1 VRLTLIF
8 NSMGK
13 LLLIIGGCMF
23 FPLLWSLYYQESD
36 ALPIFLA
43 MLITLFVGGILHI
56 FLKSKETVRQR
67 EGFAIVT
74 LGWIFASLFG
84 ALPYLFSG
92 TFTSFTDAFFET
104 ISGFTTT
111 GASALPNIEVL
122 SHGIMFWRCMTHWL
136 GGMGIVV
143 LFVALLSQIGGGGL
157 QMFKAE
163 VPGGRL
169 TEKIKPRV
177 QESAKILWTTYVTLS
192 LVLVMLLLC
201 GGMNFFD
208 ALCHAFGAVATGGF
222 STKSLNI
229 GYYDSAYIQW
239 VLIIFMFGAGTNLAM
254 YYLALTKKTNS
265 FWQSEEFRLYFLI
278 VLGSTLLIFI
288 NLMLKEP
295 AGIEETMRAAA
306 FQVVSMTTTTGFA
319 TVDYNQWPA
328 FSKIILLLLMFVG
341 GCSGS
346 TGGSIKVGRILI
358 LLKHTGIEIFRMI
371 HPRSVKYLKIDNK
384 TIPDSLVINVM
395 QFFFL
400 YMLFFFLGTAIMA
413 ALGLD
418 IIEAMSSVS
427 ATLCNV
433 GFGLEEVGP
442 AGNFA
447 FIPPAGKWVLSFLM
461 LLGRLE
467 IYTVLALLLPEMW
480 KKA

>member
-1 VRLTLIF
+1 MRLTLIF

-192 LVLVMLLLC
+192 LVQEY
-201 GGMNFFD
+201 
-208 ALCHAFGAVATGGF
+208 AL
-222 STKSLNI
+222 
-229 GYYDSAYIQW
+229 
-239 VLIIFMFGAGTNLAM
+239 
-254 YYLALTKKTNS
+254 
-265 FWQSEEFRLYFLI
+265 
-278 VLGSTLLIFI
+278 
-288 NLMLKEP
+288 
-295 AGIEETMRAAA
+295 
-306 FQVVSMTTTTGFA
+306 
-319 TVDYNQWPA
+319 
-328 FSKIILLLLMFVG
+328 
-341 GCSGS
+341 
-346 TGGSIKVGRILI
+346 
-358 LLKHTGIEIFRMI
+358 
-371 HPRSVKYLKIDNK
+371 
-384 TIPDSLVINVM
+384 
-395 QFFFL
+395 
-400 YMLFFFLGTAIMA
+400 
-413 ALGLD
+413 
-418 IIEAMSSVS
+418 
-427 ATLCNV
+427 
-433 GFGLEEVGP
+433 
-442 AGNFA
+442 
-447 FIPPAGKWVLSFLM
+447 
-461 LLGRLE
+461 
-467 IYTVLALLLPEMW
+467 
-480 KKA
+480 